1 MIVRGIF
8 KSWKLPIYFEYETGL
23 AGEGGMDVDK
33 FLFIVKSIENL
44 GLHVATAGCDM
55 GTKNQGL
62 VKKLGI
68 DVDTTG
74 FPNPG
79 RDGAFIYFLYDI
91 PHMIK
96 LMRNAVLDKGFIMED
111 GFEFGIKEF
120 EELMNILDQSEL
132 SIAPKLSWSHIH
144 VNGQD
149 RQRVRLAAQL
159 WSESVALAFRHLF
172 PGNPKMQRVSNIVM
186 TMGKLK
192 LGRPFISNTRARRI
206 LVAFGYC
213 KTKGYII
220 SH

>member
-1 MIVRGIF
+1 
-8 KSWKLPIYFEYETGL
+8 
-23 AGEGGMDVDK
+23 MDAEK
-33 FLFIVKSIENL
+33 FLFIIRSIEEL
-44 GLHVATAGCDM
+44 QLHVVTAGCDM

-74 FPNPG
+74 FANPG
-79 RDGAFIYFLYDI
+79 RDGAFIYWLYDM
-91 PHMIK
+91 PHLLK
-96 LMRNAVLDKGFIMED
+96 LMRNAVLDKGFVLEN

-120 EELMNILDQSEL
+120 EALMNALDQHEI

-172 PGNPKMQRVSNIVM
+172 PGDDKMQKVSEIVM
-186 TMGKLK
+186 IMGM
-192 LGRPFISNTRARRI
+192 
-206 LVAFGYC
+206 
-213 KTKGYII
+213 
-220 SH
+220 